1 MTHGVVVFYADKEN
15 PLRMIP
21 RGTINQDGTYEL
33 NTEGRSGVPIGSYIA
48 CVRGPMRK
56 VNSKEPPR
64 SPSPRNS
71 LTPTKAPSGPKWWP
85 TRRPGLTTSS

>member
-48 CVRGPMRK
+48 SART
-56 VNSKEPPR
+56 
-64 SPSPRNS
+64 S
-71 LTPTKAPSGPKWWP
+71 LACAG
-85 TRRPGLTTSS
+85 RCGR